1 MPMYW
6 ILLPCLWPGA
16 PSLLLLIV
24 RQATKTNM
32 QDCWSFA
39 ALQAASLEP
48 LAHRRNV
55 ASFLKSF
62 VCIGIIY
69 FADVLQKL
77 VQLVPLP
84 FSRCRSALDTV
95 LVILIDCMIFLWP
108 FLIGKRLMAPFTLVP
123 ISQMLI
129 FLLFESVRV
138 LF

>member
-1 MPMYW
+1 MPMYG

-39 ALQAASLEP
+39 ALQTASLEP

-62 VCIGIIY
+62 VCIGITLQM
-69 FADVLQKL
+69 FFRNWFNWFHFLFLDVGLHL
-77 VQLVPLP
+77 
-84 FSRCRSALDTV
+84 
-95 LVILIDCMIFLWP
+95 
-108 FLIGKRLMAPFTLVP
+108 TLY
-123 ISQMLI
+123 S
-129 FLLFESVRV
+129 LF
-138 LF
+138 